1 MPIDDNEAPK
11 GNLFYKGSDGNWHP
25 INEACI
31 GFEASINMS
40 EEIEAMFWAQMEG
53 LEIVKGE

>member
-1 MPIDDNEAPK
+1 MPIDNDEAPK
-11 GNLFYKGSDGNWHP
+11 GNFFFKGPDGIWHQFS
-25 INEACI
+25 EAI

-40 EEIEAMFWAQMEG
+40 EEVEAMFWAQMEG